1 MLSLTALAPHSWSG
15 RSASRSFAPL
25 GSTKLGTAMLASAWL
40 GSAWLGAAT
49 DGSAADAG
57 ACDGWF
63 PAAADGL
70 DAVEEPQA
78 QRLAT
83 SAPVARAPT
92 IRRVP
97 ISISLAA
104 RTSPSP
110 VIPAESLLPAAG
122 SFVSLHTSVG
132 ALALERANR
141 VAGTETQG
149 DVDVDGGRD
158 TLVQRAVGL
167 LADRG
172 QDPLADRVRRDRG
185 AAADELVGHA
195 GAGTFPIV
203 VEA

>member
-1 MLSLTALAPHSWSG
+1 MLSLTALAPHSWYG

-25 GSTKLGTAMLASAWL
+25 GSTKLGTAMLAPAWL

-49 DGSAADAG
+49 DGSAGDAG

-83 SAPVARAPT
+83 SAPVARAST

-110 VIPAESLLPAAG
+110 LIP
-122 SFVSLHTSVG
+122 
-132 ALALERANR
+132 RR
-141 VAGTETQG
+141 VYCRP
-149 DVDVDGGRD
+149 RD
-158 TLVQRAVGL
+158 HL
-167 LADRG
+167 
-172 QDPLADRVRRDRG
+172 
-185 AAADELVGHA
+185 
-195 GAGTFPIV
+195 
-203 VEA
+203 